1 MIARIVALVERRA
14 ARRRAEVAAALRAA
28 GVDQVAVEGEAVR
41 ASGRGLMARWMGDAR
56 LRDAGR
62 GEA

>member
-1 MIARIVALVERRA
+1 MIARIVALAGRRA
-14 ARRRAEVAAALRAA
+14 ERRRAEVAAAFRAA
-28 GVDQVAVEGEAVR
+28 GVDDVVVEGETVR

-62 GEA
+62 GGA

>member
-1 MIARIVALVERRA
+1 MIGRIVALVERRA
-14 ARRRAEVAAALRAA
+14 QRRRADVAAALRAA
-28 GVDQVAVEGEAVR
+28 GVGEVTIEGEAVR
-41 ASGRGLMARWMGDAR
+41 ASGRGLMARWMREAR

>member
-1 MIARIVALVERRA
+1 MIARIVALVEGRA
-14 ARRRAEVAAALRAA
+14 ERRRAEVAAAFRAA
-28 GVDQVAVEGEAVR
+28 GVGDVGVEGEAVR

-62 GEA
+62 GVA